1 MEILVFFVS
10 VGVSILSKF
19 GYLFIPR
26 ARRDRGGKVFTE
38 MAQKFFQLSQGA
50 LDQLKEFFVF
60 FADPCLTLLKEFLKV
75 LNSTMLES
83 RF

>member
-1 MEILVFFVS
+1 
-10 VGVSILSKF
+10 
-19 GYLFIPR
+19 
-26 ARRDRGGKVFTE
+26 
-38 MAQKFFQLSQGA
+38 MAQKFFQLIQGA